1 MNKEE
6 KVAKA
11 KQYATIQSLRDGAYR
26 QAGAQ
31 QTLESV
37 AQYVLDNA
45 VGFPETVEPAVK
57 DELYDGYRL
66 KFNELKDCQPVE
78 YAVVDGNYLRVS
90 DLELDG
96 KHEVVSIGVNY
107 AYSFSQQEFGK
118 LKDTEPQRHA
128 IIKAIRERCS
138 TYCSNRLGDLKR
150 AAKKILNN
158 GKERERTGNKDFGE
172 FVEAWFKDT
181 APTRLKSAAG
191 RHDATADKE
200 RFTKAAAA
208 FLAVWN
214 PQY

>member
-1 MNKEE
+1 MNKKE
-6 KVAKA
+6 KDV
-11 KQYATIQSLRDGAYR
+11 TIQSLRDGAYR

-78 YAVVDGNYLRVS
+78 YVVIDGNYLRAA
-90 DLELDG
+90 DLDFNRIDG
-96 KHEVVSIGVNY
+96 KHEVVSIGVDY

-150 AAKKILNN
+150 AAKKLLNN

-200 RFTKAAAA
+200 RFIKAAAA

>member
-1 MNKEE
+1 MNKKE
-6 KVAKA
+6 KDV
-11 KQYATIQSLRDGAYR
+11 TIQSLRDGAYR

-45 VGFPETVEPAVK
+45 VGFPETVDPAVK

-78 YAVVDGNYLRVS
+78 YVIIDGNYLRLS
-90 DLELDG
+90 DLDKEVANG
-96 KHEVVSIGVNY
+96 KHEVISIGVNY

-118 LKDTEPQRHA
+118 LKDTEIQRHA

-208 FLAVWN
+208 FLAVWS